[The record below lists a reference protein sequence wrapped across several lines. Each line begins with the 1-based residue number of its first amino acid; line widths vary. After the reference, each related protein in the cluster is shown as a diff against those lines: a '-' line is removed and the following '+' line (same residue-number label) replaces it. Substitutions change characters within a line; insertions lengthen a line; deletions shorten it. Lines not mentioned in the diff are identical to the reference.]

1 MRKSNLLITKGSVI
15 FAKFEANTKD
25 AYLNDRPLV
34 VVSNPTNILNSIT
47 VCTCGTREKPGI
59 LASFWNYERN
69 TYIGGNEVSN
79 IYPYMLLT
87 IRIEAIKCCIG
98 QLDPY
103 VMHAIDK
110 AIDYHLGR
118 TTELP
123 PYLNPVYEEVQYVGY
138 NNINTRD
145 FTKNEIIS
153 EELRGSYTEK
163 WTKGIVQAPQI
174 KVKDTIKKNKKKKSK
189 DLSKKKK
196 DKEIEKIIGDRRL
209 HEALM
214 SNRINLNKNENYD
227 NFKFSDYDNFSFC
240 DGPETKKDKTPSEFS
255 TKKIIQAFGLEDEYS
270 ISDEEYNKIISINKP
285 AIEFWLKKDVLFP
298 IDPDTIAEPKA
309 IVKLIGPVATTCIL
323 ARTIPISKI
332 CKKYS
337 LSVKDATLMRV
348 NLTNFFINKEVS
360 RRNNDESSEEKST
373 AVIMG
378 TILAKTF
385 IFDELLTKKER
396 AFKEAYNL
404 DTSDGRKWRSV
415 REYYTNNRKLF
426 IK

>member
-1 MRKSNLLITKGSVI
+1 MRKSNLLITKGSVV

-103 VMHAIDK
+103 MMEAIDK

-118 TTELP
+118 TNEIP
-123 PYLNPVYEEVQYVGY
+123 PYLSSVQEEIQYVGY
-138 NNINTRD
+138 NPINGHSFTR
-145 FTKNEIIS
+145 NEIIS
-153 EELRGSYTEK
+153 EELRESYTGK
-163 WTKGIVQAPQI
+163 WVKGVVQGPQI
-174 KVKDTIKKNKKKKSK
+174 KVKDTIKKNKKKKGKSATAK
-189 DLSKKKK
+189 
-196 DKEIEKIIGDRRL
+196 
-209 HEALM
+209 
-214 SNRINLNKNENYD
+214 KNEKNVEDVNVHSAEWGLRNYREFGTSLNCFEANEYINWCED
-227 NFKFSDYDNFSFC
+227 N
-240 DGPETKKDKTPSEFS
+240 E
-255 TKKIIQAFGLEDEYS
+255 
-270 ISDEEYNKIISINKP
+270 ISKEAYAKIISTNKP
-285 AIEFWLKKDVLFP
+285 AIDFWLRKEILFP
-298 IDPDTIAEPKA
+298 IDPTLIAEPAA
-309 IVKLIGPVATTCIL
+309 ILKLIGPVATTCIL
-323 ARTIPISKI
+323 ARSIPISKI

-348 NLTNFFINKEVS
+348 NLTNFFVNKEVS
-360 RRNNDESSEEKST
+360 RRENKEASDEQST
-373 AVIMG
+373 PKIMG
-378 TILAKTF
+378 TILAKEF
-385 IFDELLTKKER
+385 IFNEDLTKKEL
-396 AFKEAYNL
+396 AFQEAYGL

-415 REYYTNNRKLF
+415 REYYKNNRKLF
-426 IK
+426 VK

>member
-59 LASFWNYERN
+59 LASFWNYERS

-87 IRIEAIKCCIG
+87 IRLEAIKCCIG

-103 VMHAIDK
+103 VMNAIDK

-123 PYLNPVYEEVQYVGY
+123 PYLNPVQEEIQYVGY
-138 NNINTRD
+138 NTINGHSFTR
-145 FTKNEIIS
+145 NEIIS
-153 EELRGSYTEK
+153 EELRESYTGK
-163 WTKGIVQAPQI
+163 WTKGMVQAPQI
-174 KVKDTIKKNKKKKSK
+174 KVKDTIKNNKKKKKVK
-189 DLSKKKK
+189 DASEKKKQNI
-196 DKEIEKIIGDRRL
+196 IEKRKM
-209 HEALM
+209 HAALM
-214 SNRINLNKNENYD
+214 SNRVNSNLDGFENFRFD
-227 NFKFSDYDNFSFC
+227 DFNNFDFSDDAKQSEY
-240 DGPETKKDKTPSEFS
+240 PTKEVLKEYR
-255 TKKIIQAFGLEDEYS
+255 LEDILD
-270 ISDEEYNKIISINKP
+270 ISDAEYNKIIAINKP
-285 AIEFWLKKDVLFP
+285 AIDFWLKKEVLFP
-298 IDPDTIAEPKA
+298 IEPKLITEPEA
-309 IVKLIGPVATTCIL
+309 ILKLIGPVATTCIL
-323 ARTIPISKI
+323 ARSIPISKI

-348 NLTNFFINKEVS
+348 NLTNFFITKEVS
-360 RRNNDESSEEKST
+360 RRKNNEANDGKST
-373 AVIMG
+373 PVIMG
-378 TILAKTF
+378 TILAKAF
-385 IFDELLTKKER
+385 IFDDFLTKKEL
-396 AFKEAYNL
+396 AFQEAYGL

-415 REYYTNNRKLF
+415 REYYKDNRKLF
-426 IK
+426 VK

>member
-1 MRKSNLLITKGSVI
+1 MRKSNLLITKGSVV

-87 IRIEAIKCCIG
+87 IRLEAIKCCIG

-103 VMHAIDK
+103 VMNAIDK

-123 PYLNPVYEEVQYVGY
+123 PYLSPVQEDIQYVGY
-138 NNINTRD
+138 NTINSHSFTR
-145 FTKNEIIS
+145 NEIIS
-153 EELRGSYTEK
+153 EELRDSYTGK
-163 WTKGIVQAPQI
+163 WINGTVQAPQI
-174 KVKDTIKKNKKKKSK
+174 KVKDTIKKNKKKKGK
-189 DLSKKKK
+189 GAT
-196 DKEIEKIIGDRRL
+196 EK
-209 HEALM
+209 
-214 SNRINLNKNENYD
+214 KNEKNPEEVNIHSDWGLRNYGEFTRDESD
-227 NFKFSDYDNFSFC
+227 NDISQEACDN
-240 DGPETKKDKTPSEFS
+240 
-255 TKKIIQAFGLEDEYS
+255 
-270 ISDEEYNKIISINKP
+270 IISTNKP
-285 AIEFWLKKDVLFP
+285 AIDFWLKKEVLFP
-298 IDPDTIAEPKA
+298 IEPTLINA
-309 IVKLIGPVATTCIL
+309 PNDILKLIGPVATTCIL

-348 NLTNFFINKEVS
+348 NLTNYFILKEVN
-360 RRNNDESSEEKST
+360 RRRANNETGDERST
-373 AVIMG
+373 PRIMG
-378 TILAKTF
+378 AILAKEF
-385 IFDELLTKKER
+385 IFNEHLTKKER
-396 AFKEAYNL
+396 AFQEAYNL

-415 REYYTNNRKLF
+415 REYYRTMRKLY
-426 IK
+426 IN

>member
-1 MRKSNLLITKGSVI
+1 MRKSNLLITKGSVV

-103 VMHAIDK
+103 IMEAIDK

-123 PYLNPVYEEVQYVGY
+123 PYLNPVQEEIQYVGY
-138 NNINTRD
+138 NTINSHNFTR
-145 FTKNEIIS
+145 NEIIS
-153 EELRGSYTEK
+153 EELRESYTGK
-163 WTKGIVQAPQI
+163 WTKGTVQAPQI
-174 KVKDTIKKNKKKKSK
+174 KVKDTIKKNKKKKGK
-189 DLSKKKK
+189 GAT
-196 DKEIEKIIGDRRL
+196 EK
-209 HEALM
+209 
-214 SNRINLNKNENYD
+214 KNEKNPEEVNIHSEWGLRNYD
-227 NFKFSDYDNFSFC
+227 EFTRDESVNDISQEAYDR
-240 DGPETKKDKTPSEFS
+240 
-255 TKKIIQAFGLEDEYS
+255 
-270 ISDEEYNKIISINKP
+270 IISTNKP
-285 AIEFWLKKDVLFP
+285 AIDFWLKKEVLFP
-298 IDPDTIAEPKA
+298 IDPALISEPNA
-309 IVKLIGPVATTCIL
+309 ILKLIGPVATTCIL

-348 NLTNFFINKEVS
+348 NLTNYFIIKEVNRRYTNKETG
-360 RRNNDESSEEKST
+360 DERST
-373 AVIMG
+373 PRIMG
-378 TILAKTF
+378 VILAKEF
-385 IFDELLTKKER
+385 IFNEILTKKEQ
-396 AFKEAYNL
+396 AFQEAYDL
-404 DTSDGRKWRSV
+404 DTTDGRKWRSV
-415 REYYTNNRKLF
+415 REYYKDHRKLYV
-426 IK
+426 K

>member
-1 MRKSNLLITKGSVI
+1 MRKSNLLITKGSVV

-103 VMHAIDK
+103 MMEAIDK

-118 TTELP
+118 TNELP
-123 PYLNPVYEEVQYVGY
+123 PYLSSVQEEIQYVGY
-138 NNINTRD
+138 NPINGHSFTR
-145 FTKNEIIS
+145 NEIIS
-153 EELRGSYTEK
+153 EELRESYTGK
-163 WTKGIVQAPQI
+163 WVKGVVQGPQI
-174 KVKDTIKKNKKKKSK
+174 KVKDTIKKNKKKKGKSATAK
-189 DLSKKKK
+189 
-196 DKEIEKIIGDRRL
+196 
-209 HEALM
+209 
-214 SNRINLNKNENYD
+214 KNEKNVEDVNVHSDWGLRNYD
-227 NFKFSDYDNFSFC
+227 EFTRDESDNDISQEACDN
-240 DGPETKKDKTPSEFS
+240 
-255 TKKIIQAFGLEDEYS
+255 
-270 ISDEEYNKIISINKP
+270 IISTNKP
-285 AIEFWLKKDVLFP
+285 AIDFWLKKEVLFP
-298 IDPDTIAEPKA
+298 IEPTLINA
-309 IVKLIGPVATTCIL
+309 PNDILKLIGPVATTCIL

-348 NLTNFFINKEVS
+348 NLTNYFILKEVN
-360 RRNNDESSEEKST
+360 RRRANNETGDERST
-373 AVIMG
+373 PRIMG
-378 TILAKTF
+378 AILAKEF
-385 IFDELLTKKER
+385 IFNERLTKKER
-396 AFKEAYNL
+396 AFQEAYNL

-415 REYYTNNRKLF
+415 REYYRTMRKLY
-426 IK
+426 IN

>member
-1 MRKSNLLITKGSVI
+1 MRKSNLLITKGSVV

-87 IRIEAIKCCIG
+87 IRLEAIKCCIG

-103 VMHAIDK
+103 VMNAIDK

-118 TTELP
+118 TTDLP
-123 PYLNPVYEEVQYVGY
+123 PYLNPVQEEIQYVGY
-138 NNINTRD
+138 NAINNHSFTR
-145 FTKNEIIS
+145 NEIVS
-153 EELRGSYTEK
+153 EELRESYTGK
-163 WTKGIVQAPQI
+163 WINGTVQAPQI
-174 KVKDTIKKNKKKKSK
+174 KVKDTIKKNKKKKGK
-189 DLSKKKK
+189 GVVEKKNAKLAE
-196 DKEIEKIIGDRRL
+196 EIKTQSDQLGLR
-209 HEALM
+209 
-214 SNRINLNKNENYD
+214 NYD
-227 NFKFSDYDNFSFC
+227 EFTRDESDND
-240 DGPETKKDKTPSEFS
+240 
-255 TKKIIQAFGLEDEYS
+255 
-270 ISDEEYNKIISINKP
+270 ISQEAYNKIISTNKP
-285 AIEFWLKKDVLFP
+285 AIDFWLKKEVLFP
-298 IDPDTIAEPKA
+298 IEPTL
-309 IVKLIGPVATTCIL
+309 INEPNDILKLIGPVATTCIL

-348 NLTNFFINKEVS
+348 NLTNYFILKEVNRRRANKETG
-360 RRNNDESSEEKST
+360 DERST
-373 AVIMG
+373 PRIMG
-378 TILAKTF
+378 AILAKEF
-385 IFDELLTKKER
+385 IFNERLTKKER
-396 AFKEAYNL
+396 AFQEAYNL

-415 REYYTNNRKLF
+415 REYYRTMRKLY
-426 IK
+426 IN